1 MIIRLI
7 IFFILVYLFTK
18 LLKSLFLSSGKKR
31 YQFYRNAPTGNSVD
45 EMVQDPV
52 CKLYIPK
59 REAMTSVHSGT
70 TYYFCSRECM
80 HKFKSEEV

>member
-18 LLKSLFLSSGKKR
+18 ILKSFFLSSGKKR
-31 YQFYRNAPTGNSVD
+31 YQFYRNGPTGNSVD

-59 REAMTSVHSGT
+59 RDAMTSVRSGT

-80 HKFKSEEV
+80 HKYNAEDT